1 MKDDYSKEIHLQCAT
16 CGGEDYFETDK
27 DTGVI
32 TCKKCNRKY
41 YGGYD
46 EIVNLNQKRIGDEQ
60 QLLVNDVQKDIEKEL
75 QNMIKSIRF

>member
-46 EIVNLNQKRIGDEQ
+46 ELVNLNQKRIEMNNNS
-60 QLLVNDVQKDIEKEL
+60 LMMSKKTSKRSCRI
-75 QNMIKSIRF
+75 